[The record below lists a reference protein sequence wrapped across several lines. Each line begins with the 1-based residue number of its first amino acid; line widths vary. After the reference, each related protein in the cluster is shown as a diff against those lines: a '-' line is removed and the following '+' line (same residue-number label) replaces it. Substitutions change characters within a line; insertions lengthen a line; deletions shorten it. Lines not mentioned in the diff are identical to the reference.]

1 MSWYV
6 IVWREAEKRRMVLN
20 VPGLQAW
27 CESTVITRT
36 APSGLVVTTEPRP
49 VELEWLLRQ
58 WDQTFGTK
66 YLETDGSD
74 TLWGHAGTEYS
85 ARTTI
90 VPEHAAPKLEY
101 WGCCET
107 EDDFDWVIELPNGKT
122 DYRKVLSISQHAD
135 VGKAWDQAKKDVE
148 HWLEKVE
155 EFDTEEWQQDRE
167 RMRLDYAN
175 FRHWVTKTYGVTPPD
190 PEPIGPGERGFS
202 EWLGKLPPCD
212 GGNTPSSLPTWMTAS
227 SASCTP
233 RPPTEQEYPSPYTP
247 QT

>member
-1 MSWYV
+1 MSWYT
-6 IVWREAEKRRMVLN
+6 IVWREAEKRRMYLN
-20 VPGLQAW
+20 VPGIQAW
-27 CESTVITRT
+27 CGNTMITREG
-36 APSGLVVTTEPRP
+36 PSGLAVTIEPRP

-58 WDQTFGTK
+58 WDKTFGTK
-66 YLETDGSD
+66 YLEPDGSD
-74 TLWGHAGTEYS
+74 TLWSHAGTEYS
-85 ARTTI
+85 VRTTI

-101 WGCCET
+101 WGCCEA

-155 EFDTEEWQQDRE
+155 DFDTAEWQQDRE

-175 FRHWVTKTYGVTPPD
+175 FRNWVNKTHGIMPPD

-202 EWLGKLPPCD
+202 E
-212 GGNTPSSLPTWMTAS
+212 
-227 SASCTP
+227 
-233 RPPTEQEYPSPYTP
+233 
-247 QT
+247 

>member
-1 MSWYV
+1 MNDTTAYTSTNERTPMSWYV
-6 IVWREAEKRRMVLN
+6 IVWREAEKRRTPLK
-20 VPGLQAW
+20 VPGIRDW
-27 CESTVITRT
+27 CKSHDMK
-36 APSGLVVTTEPRP
+36 LVV
-49 VELEWLLRQ
+49 LLAQ

-74 TLWGHAGTEYS
+74 TLWSHADTEYS

-107 EDDFDWVIELPNGKT
+107 EDDFDWVIELPDGKT

-135 VGKAWDQAKKDVE
+135 IGKAWDQAKKDVG
-148 HWLEKVE
+148 HWLDKVE

-212 GGNTPSSLPTWMTAS
+212 GGETPSSLPTWMTAS
-227 SASCTP
+227 SGSCTP
-233 RPPTEQEYPSPYTP
+233 RPPNERVYPSPYTAP
-247 QT
+247 T

>member
-101 WGCCET
+101 WGCCES

-227 SASCTP
+227 SGSCTP
-233 RPPTEQEYPSPYTP
+233 RPPNERVYPSPYTAP
-247 QT
+247 T